1 MIYCIIIIKD
11 SNIYNDP
18 YYDFAFINNDW
29 YLIND
34 VEMFGDNLDEIK
46 ESIIIIKSI
55 DKEIIYFFEKKHN
68 EKSIIFLITRSINN
82 PPFLVPFLSFLD
94 VPLQFYK
101 IMLPYL
107 IPNNI

>member
-55 DKEIIYFFEKKHN
+55 DKEMIYFLEK
-68 EKSIIFLITRSINN
+68 T
-82 PPFLVPFLSFLD
+82 
-94 VPLQFYK
+94 
-101 IMLPYL
+101 
-107 IPNNI
+107 